1 MNHGA
6 DSKIEIMEC
15 WSNRK
20 VISAAPEARIAVF
33 DQDGTTTKVQ
43 PNCFRFHD

>member
-1 MNHGA
+1 MNHDA

-20 VISAAPEARIAVF
+20 VISAPEACIAVF
-33 DQDGTTTKVQ
+33 DQDGATTKVQ

>member
-1 MNHGA
+1 MNHDA

-20 VISAAPEARIAVF
+20 VISAAPEACIAVF
-33 DQDGTTTKVQ
+33 DQDGATTKVQ